1 MLKAW
6 SDLAWEDFVA
16 LFNLDKKYLKKVLKL
31 IDDIDRNGNTGLG
44 KPEALTGNLS
54 GYWSRR
60 IDAKNRLVYKIEN
73 NMIIIAQCGTHY
85 GDK

>member
-6 SDLAWEDFVA
+6 SSEAWADFETIT
-16 LFNLDKKYLKKVLKL
+16 NSDKKLTKKIFKL
-31 IDDIDRNGNTGLG
+31 IKDTDRHPFEGIG
-44 KPEALTGNLS
+44 KPESLSGNLS

-73 NMIIIAQCGTHY
+73 NLLIVAQCGTHY
-85 GDK
+85 GEK